1 MGADVQILP
10 KGMGRLEFDQK
21 ATATFGVKACAI
33 DKPYDRNQRYN
44 PRVGTVNPKAL
55 PSVHAALVMIV

>member
-1 MGADVQILP
+1 MV
-10 KGMGRLEFDQK
+10 RLEFDPK

-33 DKPYDRNQRYN
+33 DKPYDRNKRYN